1 MAVFFGLFNYEKE
14 GPGVKKNAPKKKRFI
29 EFFEIYF
36 KNFWKLTINSIWY
49 WILTLLCLTSG
60 FAAAGMTNLTRN
72 MAVDTHSF
80 GTSDFFS
87 TIKKNWKQALPAGI
101 INTLVLAFLAYD
113 IYFFYYQ
120 YIHTSQTLHLVALAI
135 CVTVLLVFFM
145 VRYYM
150 WFILT
155 TFKLGLKQIYVNSLK
170 LSLLGIKNNLLIFVC
185 ILLLYGFCYLI
196 GYIGMPITN
205 FIFILLVV
213 FVVPPVRFLIIQFN
227 VFGVVKKHMI
237 DPYYAE
243 HPDDD
248 IELRRRLGV
257 YEDDSAKYSEEDL
270 L

>member
-1 MAVFFGLFNYEKE
+1 MAGFFGLFNYEKE
-14 GPGVKKNAPKKKRFI
+14 GPGVEKNAPKKKRFI

-36 KNFWKLTINSIWY
+36 KNFWKLCISSIWY
-49 WILTLLCLTSG
+49 WLLTLLGVTSG
-60 FAAAGMTNLTRN
+60 FAAAGMTNITRN

-101 INTLVLAFLAYD
+101 INSIIIAFLAYD

-120 YIHTSQTLHLVALAI
+120 FMATGQTFHLVFLAVCI
-135 CVTVLLVFFM
+135 TVLLIFFI
-145 VRYYM
+145 VRYYL

-155 TFKLGLKQIYVNSLK
+155 TFKLKLKQIYINSLK
-170 LSLLGIKNNLLIFVC
+170 LSLLGIKNNLLIFVFM
-185 ILLLYGFCYLI
+185 LLLYGLCYLI
-196 GYIGMPITN
+196 GFIGMPITN
-205 FIFILLVV
+205 FLFILVV
-213 FVVPPVRFLIIQFN
+213 FFVVPPVRFLIIQFN
-227 VFGVVKKHMI
+227 VFNVIKKYMI
-237 DPYYAE
+237 DPYYSE

-257 YEDDSAKYSEEDL
+257 YVDDTPTYTEEDL